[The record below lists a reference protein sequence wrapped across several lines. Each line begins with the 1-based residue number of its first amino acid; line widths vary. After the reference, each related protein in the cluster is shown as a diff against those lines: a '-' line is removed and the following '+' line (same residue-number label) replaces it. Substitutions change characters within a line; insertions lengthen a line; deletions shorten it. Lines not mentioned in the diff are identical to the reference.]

1 MKEIYL
7 LSQGDSINK
16 IKHEYHAEKLLSKS
30 KDKLFGFD
38 YVELNNGIDD
48 IYVVRNYYPYIVYNA
63 QNTDT
68 IIDIMSRGFD
78 CGGVNSIGEGDKL
91 IIYKP
96 KSIRYVVKPLENI
109 DNIANKFGIKKENII
124 ETNALKT
131 EKLFVGQIL
140 WI

>member
-48 IYVVRNYYPYIVYNA
+48 TLKNQQNEKVYKNIVCEQEKYID
-63 QNTDT
+63 TDK
-68 IIDIMSRGFD
+68 RG
-78 CGGVNSIGEGDKL
+78 SH
-91 IIYKP
+91 
-96 KSIRYVVKPLENI
+96 
-109 DNIANKFGIKKENII
+109 
-124 ETNALKT
+124 
-131 EKLFVGQIL
+131 
-140 WI
+140 